1 MSKNKKEKT
10 RRGLFILC
18 FILHHWMFRVKKFL
32 SLIALM
38 IGVMVVAS
46 LPTDFSVA
54 QSFDPTDSDLL
65 GKSFRF
71 LMPNNPVYLYA
82 ITVPNT
88 YTIYFDGNWNTSWY
102 MSNMNMTYGQKE
114 NLLPNTF
121 TKEWYDFQWWS
132 TSEIGTVE
140 YLDES
145 EVKNLTAEDLGV
157 VVLYAQWR
165 VLDVPYTIEY
175 LQENVAWT
183 WYDLIET
190 GSVYGAP
197 WIGVILSWKIYTWFT
212 LQTGA
217 EITITSGWV
226 VQYHYTRNTYNLTV
240 KDRDKILISTWIK
253 YWANIE
259 LPANNPE
266 WTWNTFEWWDNIPEN
281 GKMPANDLVLTSKW
295 SYGTHT
301 ITFDTN
307 WWTEIDPITKNYGEN
322 IEIPVN
328 PTKTWYRF
336 IGWEPAIPDTMPYD
350 DIVVKAI
357 WMEEGS
363 WKWWSGWWWRKN
375 STPDTPTWDNE
386 HGSAT
391 DQNKPERWMEDLEA
405 FFAYMW
411 AHDMWIIETAWKD
424 SDPDGYVTRWA
435 MAEMVVK
442 FSEKIL
448 GRWIPSIIPAK
459 CAWWDAESE
468 WLSPETK
475 AYAEKSCAIW
485 VMWIRMKDFMPNKI
499 LDRAE
504 FGTILSRLLWW
515 DKYDV
520 VDATKTN
527 LYYKRHLEALNE
539 KKIMTQIDNP
549 EDKKELRKWA
559 WLMLMRSRIK

>member
-1 MSKNKKEKT
+1 
-10 RRGLFILC
+10 
-18 FILHHWMFRVKKFL
+18 
-32 SLIALM
+32 
-38 IGVMVVAS
+38 MVVAS

-114 NLLPNTF
+114 KLLPNTF

-212 LQTGA
+212 LQTGS
-217 EITITSGWV
+217 EIIITSGWV

-240 KDRDKILISTWIK
+240 KDRDKILISTRIK

-259 LPANNPE
+259 LHANNPE

-295 SYGTHT
+295 SYGAHT

-350 DIVVKAI
+350 DIVVNAI
-357 WMEEGS
+357 WVEES
-363 WKWWSGWWWRKN
+363 NWKWWSGWWWRKWTSDITQEVGYHWAAASHILQRSWKTIQN
-375 STPDTPTWDNE
+375 SELEILSAYVWAYNHSITTVKSYEESNPDWYVI
-386 HGSAT
+386 
-391 DQNKPERWMEDLEA
+391 RW
-405 FFAYMW
+405 
-411 AHDMWIIETAWKD
+411 H
-424 SDPDGYVTRWA
+424 
-435 MAEMVVK
+435 MAKMIVNYSVNVLWRSIPKE
-442 FSEKIL
+442 
-448 GRWIPSIIPAK
+448 IPSRCSRI
-459 CAWWDAESE
+459 DAPSE
-468 WLSPETK
+468 WESDEIK
-475 AYAEKSCAIW
+475 DYAKKSCALW
-485 VMWIRMKDFMPNKI
+485 LMWINTSVFMPNKI
-499 LDRAE
+499 VSRAE
-504 FGTILSRLLWW
+504 FWTVLSRILWW
-515 DKYDV
+515 DKYNV
-520 VDATKTN
+520 NDATSTN
-527 LYYKRHLEALNE
+527 LYYRKHIEALKNSW
-539 KKIMTQIDNP
+539 IMTNVDNP
-549 EDKKELRKWA
+549 SETKELRMRVWV
-559 WLMLMRSRIK
+559 MLKRTWTLLK